1 MKPVFSHTT
10 RRILGSILLGCTLS
24 IGVWPNNVVRAIAA
38 NGGASNSAA
47 AHPSISGMS
56 AETVI
61 ESLVQ
66 SNRRRESR
74 LQQYSYSAPRTYRVK
89 DDKGKVRAEAQVLMQ
104 FQAPNKKEFKI
115 VSQTGSSLIHGRVFK
130 PLMDSE
136 AEAAASRN
144 RQDNAITS
152 ANYTFNL
159 IGEDDVDGHHCFALQ
174 VTPKRSEKYLFKGK
188 IWIHATEFAVV
199 RIEGQPAKNPSFFIK
214 QVNFTR
220 RYQKVGDFWLPI
232 RDESVS
238 QIRLFGTNILTVDY
252 NYRGVGQLAIAS
264 K

>member
-1 MKPVFSHTT
+1 MKPVLSLTSRLF
-10 RRILGSILLGCTLS
+10 LGTLLLACALS
-24 IGVWPNNVVRAIAA
+24 IGIWPNNVVTATAE
-38 NGGASNSAA
+38 NGGTGKSAA
-47 AHPSISGMS
+47 GHPSISGVS
-56 AETVI
+56 AESVV

-66 SNRRRESR
+66 SNRMRESK

-89 DDKGKVRAEAQVLMQ
+89 DDKGKVRAETQVLMQ

-144 RQDNAITS
+144 RQDSAITP
-152 ANYTFNL
+152 ANYTFSL
-159 IGEDDVDGHHCFALQ
+159 IGEEDVDGHHCFALQ

-252 NYRGVGQLAIAS
+252 NYR
-264 K
+264 